1 MAGIFDQFD
10 GEYRG
15 SEKVIGVINTDR
27 GLLEQPPILNTNELI
42 RSPLMSTNIY
52 TPTHTPEELEEFLP
66 GLRES
71 MQNFDINDC
80 DIEQIEDSFGE
91 NNNMYGLK
99 HLPESIQLMREAS
112 TGVIPTTETRRKL
125 SEFNTGKTLSPEH
138 RKKISES
145 HFGIRPSAESRK
157 KMSEAK
163 KGKTL
168 SPEHRKKISEV
179 RKGKPATSSGM
190 KGKNHTP
197 EAKKNIS
204 KAKKIYWTE
213 ERRQTYSET
222 MKLWHAK
229 RKQTKKK
236 LL

>member
-15 SEKVIGVINTDR
+15 SEKEISVINTDR
-27 GLLEQPPILNTNELI
+27 GLHQQPPILNNNELI

-80 DIEQIEDSFGE
+80 DIEPMKALSGKSHP
-91 NNNMYGLK
+91 MYGVK

-112 TGVIPTTETRRKL
+112 TGVIPSAETRKKL

-163 KGKTL
+163 MGKKL
-168 SPEHRKKISEV
+168 SEEHKQKMRESHKNRPPISEETRKKLM
-179 RKGKPATSSGM
+179 GNT
-190 KGKNHTP
+190 N
-197 EAKKNIS
+197 AK
-204 KAKKIYWTE
+204 
-213 ERRQTYSET
+213 
-222 MKLWHAK
+222 
-229 RKQTKKK
+229 KKK
-236 LL
+236 L

>member
-1 MAGIFDQFD
+1 VAGIFDQFD

-27 GLLEQPPILNTNELI
+27 GLRQQPPILNNNELI

-112 TGVIPTTETRRKL
+112 TGVSPSAETRRKL
-125 SEFNTGKTLSPEH
+125 SKIHKGRPLSPEH
-138 RKKISES
+138 RKKMSES

-163 KGKTL
+163 MGRKL
-168 SPEHRKKISEV
+168 S
-179 RKGKPATSSGM
+179 
-190 KGKNHTP
+190 
-197 EAKKNIS
+197 
-204 KAKKIYWTE
+204 E
-213 ERRQTYSET
+213 E
-222 MKLWHAK
+222 
-229 RKQTKKK
+229 TKKK
-236 LL
+236 MRESHKNRPPISEETRKKLMGNTNAKKKTL